1 MCLISF
7 NAPDNS
13 AQLSAINGHLAD
25 ILEELHHIRFDI
37 RGVRK
42 ALERIAT
49 SAEVIAGIR
58 TREEVF
64 LDEIIEN
71 LTEDVRIMNEFGT
84 EDACEEEE
92 KLHKLYDLKERYAK
106 DRENKMLELCEE
118 AK

>member
-25 ILEELHHIRFDI
+25 ISEELKHIGFDI

-64 LDEIIEN
+64 LDEVIE
-71 LTEDVRIMNEFGT
+71 TKREDVQIMIEFGT
-84 EDACEEEE
+84 EDAQEEEE
-92 KLHKLYDLKERYAK
+92 KLNKLYALRERYAK
-106 DRENKMLELCEE
+106 ERENKMFELCEE
-118 AK
+118 NK